1 MTLDE
6 AITDLESC
14 LAEDWPGEW
23 LNVEALELVL
33 KELKATVM
41 DAHKHHPVYR
51 VGELESELAVARSLA
66 KEALDQVAA
75 KDAALRAGQAAC
87 DQFDAPLS
95 DSEFVNGQAT
105 AAQQIRAAL
114 AAPAR
119 KPTGVWP
126 DWGDSPRGFDGP
138 GGAE

>member
-14 LAEDWPGEW
+14 LANDWPGEW

-51 VGELESELAVARSLA
+51 IGELESELEVARSLT
-66 KEALDQVAA
+66 KEALDQVAKLEADPRRRLRAKLEQALDEARAQIAA
-75 KDAALRAGQAAC
+75 KDAEIKKLVEALERRGELI
-87 DQFDAPLS
+87 FGR
-95 DSEFVNGQAT
+95 E
-105 AAQQIRAAL
+105 
-114 AAPAR
+114 
-119 KPTGVWP
+119 
-126 DWGDSPRGFDGP
+126 GD
-138 GGAE
+138 